1 MIFNN
6 LQRNQNNQNYLSKS
20 ENDINIEISYDNY
33 ENIENIRKQQY
44 GIDLR
49 NQIDENRRRRETER
63 RRKQLEDL
71 AEEERIKREREEI
84 DARQKAEN
92 KRYRPKIDL
101 PIRKINEVEPLKKVN
116 KKVQKINYD
125 IEETDNNNNLELI
138 NQNTLKYLRMK
149 ELQMEDYNEKI
160 LHQLRLLNQDF
171 NNNINS
177 LKDEIEKLNEMNNKH
192 RSFKNKFYQEVHLI
206 KKDLDNKKIRNIQD
220 TRGIYDII
228 NETDYMKKKLGNMRY
243 YNEEPQKKLE
253 VRSYIANESPDD
265 SRFFIDDNKKSDG
278 LKLSPYINL
287 SHVLSHETPKWTPG
301 IYDTLFV

>member
-49 NQIDENRRRRETER
+49 NQIDDNRRRREAER

-138 NQNTLKYLRMK
+138 NQNNRLY
-149 ELQMEDYNEKI
+149 EEKI
-160 LHQLRLLNQDF
+160 R
-171 NNNINS
+171 
-177 LKDEIEKLNEMNNKH
+177 KYEIL
-192 RSFKNKFYQEVHLI
+192 
-206 KKDLDNKKIRNIQD
+206 
-220 TRGIYDII
+220 
-228 NETDYMKKKLGNMRY
+228 
-243 YNEEPQKKLE
+243 
-253 VRSYIANESPDD
+253 
-265 SRFFIDDNKKSDG
+265 
-278 LKLSPYINL
+278 
-287 SHVLSHETPKWTPG
+287 
-301 IYDTLFV
+301 